1 MPPQRRFLET
11 FWWIFLEDDVL
22 ECPGELFGRGR
33 YVIRPHRRSPNAV
46 FRKHTLAP
54 KGSILES
61 LWEAFGKL
69 WASFWHL
76 WELLD
81 AIWPSFGPSIFAH
94 PKKLQKTSCGR
105 RETPPWGPL
114 KDLNTQLGTVKALE
128 TLHWCLEARW
138 RISRGLQLPYGKNK
152 NDFPVDIPYFKDLRL
167 CFVGP

>member
-1 MPPQRRFLET
+1 MVRWLLFGSLLAPFGHPFVSLGSRMPPQRRFWET

-94 PKKLQKTSCGR
+94 PKKLQKNNAADAG
-105 RETPPWGPL
+105 PPPGVPL
-114 KDLNTQLGTVKALE
+114 MT
-128 TLHWCLEARW
+128 
-138 RISRGLQLPYGKNK
+138 
-152 NDFPVDIPYFKDLRL
+152 LRL
-167 CFVGP
+167 NWGLARL